1 MSQITDHRRGRLIRR
16 GIAIILVLVVAPA
29 AYLTYTLTR
38 DRRPAVRTSELA
50 TGDISSTMTITAMI
64 RPGDVQET
72 SISRQLV
79 KEVLAQPGDQV
90 RAGDPLVTFDLTEFH
105 DNLKKAQDARQEAET
120 AIEKMTDLASSQSN
134 STQKTLSDLQK
145 QLSRLTA
152 GLGGTTSA
160 LGGLVSQSTSALQL
174 DETALANLT
183 EQIIAID
190 TDSPDA
196 PAQIRAILTQ
206 VNSSVSVNPDYQA
219 QLDTLSKN
227 ISQMSSAASGL
238 TSLIGDPNMLALL
251 AGGSNLGS
259 QVTSM
264 ASTAQSA
271 LAAAIQ
277 AEQQAQSAL
286 DNAVEVIYAE
296 IDGIVAKL
304 DAEPGEYTGTAS
316 AASSNS
322 ISSLLGGA
330 ASLPTVTGEPVV
342 VIYDNTR
349 PRAFF
354 QANRFDAGRLA
365 VGMPVTYAQDG
376 RSWGGEITRKGSFA
390 SNVDLTGS
398 GSSNLLGNMTSSV
411 SGLTSEPMIDL
422 EMSILGADLT
432 SLTLGFTIE
441 AEIETASATD
451 VLLVPAEALKKELGE
466 YFVFVLLPDGLLQ
479 KRTLVPGIQSALY
492 AQVLSGLTAG
502 EKVVLSPTND
512 LADGLEVREVN

>member
-29 AYLTYTLTR
+29 AYLIYTLTR
-38 DRRPAVRTSELA
+38 DRRPVVRAAVLA
-50 TGDISSTMTITAMI
+50 SGDISSTMTITAMI

-72 SISRQLV
+72 SIGRQLV
-79 KEVLAQPGDQV
+79 KDVLAQPGDQV
-90 RAGDPLVTFDLTEFH
+90 KTGDPLVTFDLTEFH
-105 DNLKKAQDARQEAET
+105 DNLKKAQDARQEAED
-120 AIEKMTDLASSQSN
+120 AIEKMADLAGSQSS
-134 STQKTLSDLQK
+134 STQKTLSSLQK

-160 LGGLVSQSTSALQL
+160 LSGLVSQSPSALQL
-174 DETALANLT
+174 DEAALAELT
-183 EQIIAID
+183 EQIVAID
-190 TDSPDA
+190 TSSPDA
-196 PAQIRAILTQ
+196 PAQIQAVLAQ
-206 VNSSVSVNPDYQA
+206 LNNSVTVNPDYQH
-219 QLDTLSKN
+219 QLDALSDS

-238 TSLIGDPNMLALL
+238 TGLIADPATLALL
-251 AGGSNLGS
+251 AGGSSLGS
-259 QVTSM
+259 QVSGM

-277 AEQQAQSAL
+277 AEQQAQAAL

-316 AASSNS
+316 ASSNS
-322 ISSLLGGA
+322 LSSLLGGA

-349 PRAFF
+349 PKAFF

-365 VGMPVTYAQDG
+365 VGMPVTYTQDG
-376 RSWGGEITRKGSFA
+376 RTWGGEITRKGSFA

-398 GSSNLLGNMTSSV
+398 GSSNLLGNMSSSV
-411 SGLTSEPMIDL
+411 SGLSAEPMIDL
-422 EMSILGADLT
+422 EMSILGTDLT
-432 SLTLGFTIE
+432 ALTLGFTIE
-441 AEIETASATD
+441 AEIETASAAE

-466 YFVFVLLPDGLLQ
+466 YFVFVLTPDGKLQ
-479 KRTLVPGIQSALY
+479 KRIIVPGIQSALY
-492 AQVLSGLTAG
+492 AQVLSGLSAG

-512 LADGLEVREVN
+512 LADGIEVREVT

>member
-38 DRRPAVRTSELA
+38 DRRPAVRTAALA

-64 RPGDVQET
+64 RPGDIQET

-79 KEVLAQPGDQV
+79 KDVLAHPGDQV
-90 RAGDPLVTFDLTEFH
+90 KTGDPLVTFDLTEFH
-105 DNLKKAQDARQEAET
+105 DNLKKAQDARQEAEN
-120 AIEKMTDLASSQSN
+120 AIEKMTDLAGSQSS
-134 STQKTLSDLQK
+134 STQKTLSSLQK
-145 QLSRLTA
+145 QLGRLTA

-160 LGGLVSQSTSALQL
+160 LSGLVSQSPTALLL
-174 DETALANLT
+174 DEAAIADLT
-183 EQIIAID
+183 EQIVAID
-190 TDSPDA
+190 TSSPDA
-196 PAQIRAILTQ
+196 AAQIQAVLAQ
-206 VNSSVSVNPDYQA
+206 MNNSVTVNPDYQK
-219 QLDTLSKN
+219 QLDALSKN

-238 TSLIGDPNMLALL
+238 TGLITDPDTLALL
-251 AGGSNLGS
+251 AGGSSLGS
-259 QVTSM
+259 QVSGM

-277 AEQQAQSAL
+277 AEQQAQAAL

-296 IDGIVAKL
+296 IDGIVAKM

-316 AASSNS
+316 ASSNS
-322 ISSLLGGA
+322 LSSLLGGA
-330 ASLPTVTGEPVV
+330 ASLPAVTGEPVV
-342 VIYDNTR
+342 VVYDNTR
-349 PRAFF
+349 PKAFF
-354 QANRFDAGRLA
+354 QANRFDANRLA
-365 VGMPVTYAQDG
+365 VAMPVTYAQDG
-376 RSWGGEITRKGSFA
+376 RTWGGEITRKGSFA

-422 EMSILGADLT
+422 EMSILGTDLT
-432 SLTLGFTIE
+432 TLTLGFTIE
-441 AEIETASATD
+441 AEIETASAAD

-466 YFVFVLLPDGLLQ
+466 YFVFVLMPDGRLQ
-479 KRTLVPGIQSALY
+479 KRTIVPGIQSALY

-512 LADGLEVREVN
+512 LTDGLEVREVT